1 MSLADP
7 GGGGANA
14 NQYSV
19 ALCYIYLYIRIFK
32 INRISILDA
41 STIII
46 NYKHIHVHD
55 IILISEGLTRY
66 AAT

>member
-1 MSLADP
+1 MHVHVI
-7 GGGGANA
+7 GGSRGVGGANA

-41 STIII
+41 SNVII
-46 NYKHIHVHD
+46 NHKHIHVHD
-55 IILISEGLTRY
+55 IILIY
-66 AAT
+66 W